1 MILSKLKII
10 PFSPSYSTEFRDLNT
25 EWLEKYFYLEPYDKV
40 VLGNPQTYIIDKG
53 GYIFFAK
60 LNEQIVGTF
69 ALMKQKECFE
79 LSKMAVSPKFQGYKI
94 GQKLLDTCIAFSKEQ
109 GWKKIMLYSNT
120 KLESAIYLYRKYGF
134 EEVPL
139 EADVNYQRADIKMML
154 KL

>member
-1 MILSKLKII
+1 MTPSKLKII
-10 PFSPSYSTEFRDLNT
+10 HFSSSYSREFRDLNT
-25 EWLEKYFYLEPYDKV
+25 EWLEKYFYVEPYDKV

-69 ALMKQKECFE
+69 ALMKQEECFE
-79 LSKMAVSPKFQGYKI
+79 LSKMAVSPKYQGLKI
-94 GQKLLDTCIAFSKEQ
+94 GQKLLEKCITFSKEQ
-109 GWKKIMLYSNT
+109 GWNKIMLYSNT

-139 EADVNYQRADIKMML
+139 ETDVSYQRADIKMIL